1 MAKTYNMVPNKAA
14 NDVFTESMWND
25 SLKTNINNFIV
36 PAACRVRKSG
46 TQSIPHDSATALTF
60 DVEDFDTDTMHD
72 NAVNQSRI
80 TINTA
85 GIYIISGLVGFA
97 SAAGGGVREASIRK
111 NGASTYLSLAKYTAL
126 ISTEN
131 FVQVE
136 VIANLAVNDYVE
148 LYAYQTSG
156 GAINT
161 DPFNLS
167 YLAAVWIGRAS

>member
-1 MAKTYNMVPNKAA
+1 MAKTYNTVPDKAA
-14 NDVFTESMWND
+14 NDVFTESMWDD
-25 SLKTNINNFIV
+25 SLRMNINNLIV
-36 PAACRVRKSG
+36 PAACSVRKSG
-46 TQSIPHDSATALTF
+46 TQSIPHDSSTAVTF

-97 SAAGGGVREASIRK
+97 PTAGGGVREASIRK
-111 NGASTYLSLAKYTAL
+111 NGASTYLSLAKYVAL
-126 ISTEN
+126 TSTEN
-131 FVQVE
+131 FVQVA

-148 LYAYQTSG
+148 LYAYQSSG

-161 DPFNLS
+161 DSLNLS
-167 YLAAVWIGRAS
+167 RLAAIWIGRTS